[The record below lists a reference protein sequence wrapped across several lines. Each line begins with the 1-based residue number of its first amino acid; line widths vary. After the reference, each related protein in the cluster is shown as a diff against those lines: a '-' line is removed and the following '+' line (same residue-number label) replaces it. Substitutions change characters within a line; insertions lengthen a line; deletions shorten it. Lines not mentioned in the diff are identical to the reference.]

1 MLSQI
6 IIVLNG
12 CVIFQQRDQPWFTKS
27 LPHCLIRTFFFY
39 FFFLQLTDNVA
50 RKLLMTLVF
59 LPLIF
64 DRFLTVFSSI
74 LEYPRP
80 SPATLKLYNFQFAR
94 NDGHDEMNN
103 YKSNRCIAAHWL
115 HNCVM
120 LGTGPTSVTACLYI
134 LRLVLATSQAKWQ
147 KAQVPELDWIQILTR
162 LFPVRP
168 RGPYLTSLCLYF
180 LIYKVEMV
188 TFSAWGRR
196 GHQGRE
202 QITAGVSRAPT
213 RCQVLCQR
221 LCGNDLVCSL
231 PQHRG

>member
-1 MLSQI
+1 
-6 IIVLNG
+6 
-12 CVIFQQRDQPWFTKS
+12 
-27 LPHCLIRTFFFY
+27 
-39 FFFLQLTDNVA
+39 
-50 RKLLMTLVF
+50 MTLVF
-59 LPLIF
+59 CPL
-64 DRFLTVFSSI
+64 FLTDFLLSFLVSWSTLDLHRPPSSFI
-74 LEYPRP
+74 ISSSLH
-80 SPATLKLYNFQFAR
+80 

-115 HNCVM
+115 HNCAM

-134 LRLVLATSQAKWQ
+134 LPLVLATSQAKWQ

-188 TFSAWGRR
+188 TFSAWGHR

-221 LCGNDLVCSL
+221 LCGNDLICSL
-231 PQHRG
+231 PEHRG